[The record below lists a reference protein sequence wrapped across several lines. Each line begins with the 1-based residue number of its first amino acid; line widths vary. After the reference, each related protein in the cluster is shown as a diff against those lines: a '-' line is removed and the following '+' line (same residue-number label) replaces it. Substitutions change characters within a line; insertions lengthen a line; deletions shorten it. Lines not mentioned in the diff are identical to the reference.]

1 MLCLDVD
8 MGGYVIELYSLE
20 LWESNSMEYRGVLA
34 LCWWKELLAIV
45 QYQRIRSLILSL
57 NSISNQTI

>member
-8 MGGYVIELYSLE
+8 IFELYSLE
-20 LWESNSMEYRGVLA
+20 LWGSNYMEYRGVSA
-34 LCWWKELLAIV
+34 LCWWEELLAIV
-45 QYQRIRSLILSL
+45 QYQRIVSLILSL